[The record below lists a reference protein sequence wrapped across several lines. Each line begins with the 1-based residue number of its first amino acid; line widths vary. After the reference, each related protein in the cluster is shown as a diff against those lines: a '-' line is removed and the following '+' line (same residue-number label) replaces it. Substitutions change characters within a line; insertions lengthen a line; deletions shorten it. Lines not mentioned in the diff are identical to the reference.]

1 LYFAYIL
8 FHVLELKEEESLI
21 IYILLLLNV
30 LINIEKEKPKII
42 LHVDLVTNGAENL
55 FFKDTKLIFN
65 DDQFVHLHDSITC
78 VSLLRF
84 L

>member
-1 LYFAYIL
+1 
-8 FHVLELKEEESLI
+8 
-21 IYILLLLNV
+21 V